1 MKKKEDKDGGI
12 LVFLQERKHASVEEI
27 CEEVYASPSTV
38 RRRLTELQRK
48 GLITRTHG
56 GAQINDGNSFLPSF
70 TFRSHQN
77 SLEKKK
83 IALSAIKL
91 IKNGDVIF
99 LDGSTSAFFIA
110 EYLSEF
116 ENIKVLT
123 NGIDTLSLLSRNGVT
138 AYSTGG
144 LISGENR
151 SVLIGRIAAE
161 TIGGMYADVAFF
173 SALSV
178 GRDGAIS
185 DCFEDENALRLSMMK
200 NAAKKVFLCDSTKFG
215 KRSAFRLCSVEDV
228 DCIVTDRDIRNYF
241 EPRLSLPEILF

>member
-12 LVFLQERKHASVEEI
+12 LAFLQERKHASVEEI
-27 CEEVYASPSTV
+27 CEKVYASPSTV

-151 SVLIGRIAAE
+151 SVLIGRVE
-161 TIGGMYADVAFF
+161 GVFVRF
-173 SALSV
+173 HKV
-178 GRDGAIS
+178 WQ
-185 DCFEDENALRLSMMK
+185 ALRLSPLFGGGRGLHRHRPRHPQLFR
-200 NAAKKVFLCDSTKFG
+200 AAAFSSRNFVLSAVFVLFG
-215 KRSAFRLCSVEDV
+215 ESDGGLRSF
-228 DCIVTDRDIRNYF
+228 F
-241 EPRLSLPEILF
+241 